1 MTPQGLQLPD
11 AESRYRALT
20 AIDQSLVVEA
30 GAGTGKTT
38 ILAGRIAVLLA
49 RGKNPENIVAV
60 TFTES
65 AASELLLRVREYI
78 GRLRQDDFPPGLGDV
93 FDSGISEQEKT
104 CLEKAEENL
113 DNLVCLYYSW
123 LLSAHT

>member
-1 MTPQGLQLPD
+1 MTPQGHQLPD
-11 AESRYRALT
+11 AKSRYRALT

-78 GRLRQDDFPPGLGDV
+78 RRLRQDDFPPGLGDV
-93 FDSGISEQEKT
+93 FKSGISSREKI
-104 CLEKAEENL
+104 CLEK
-113 DNLVCLYYSW
+113 S
-123 LLSAHT
+123 